1 MKVNRSKFFAAQQC
15 VTAML
20 VATAILLAPFIAST
34 QTKINPHKNKYTPE
48 DDVKLGR
55 QAAAEVGRKYRILR
69 DSETTNYIQSVGR
82 RLVDAIP
89 PEFQQPVFEYTFSVV
104 EAKDINAF
112 ALPGGPMFVQTGM
125 ILAAKREG
133 EMAGVMG
140 HEIAHV
146 ALRHGTAQATK
157 AAPYQTLGQLGAIG
171 GAILGGALGSIVGQG
186 AQMGAGVFV
195 LKYSREYET
204 EADILGSQIMARA
217 GYDPRDLAEMF
228 RTIEATSGGSG
239 GPQWMSSHPNPGNRY
254 QRIEQ
259 EAKMLSVNTS
269 QQSNREFQ
277 RIKSRLSGGMANSN
291 VEPVGPGD
299 PPSSGFP
306 GGSLGRPARP
316 SNRYRAYSGNNLFSL
331 EYPDNWQEI
340 PGQDS
345 IWFAPEG
352 GFGEMNGRPVHTHG
366 VLVGVARSQSR
377 NLQQATQEFLRGL
390 QQNNRELR
398 QRMDP
403 QRISLSGRDAIYTPM
418 VNVSE
423 ATGGQELVEV
433 ITTRLRDG
441 SVLYVLALAPEN
453 QMQDYRQSFQRVSRS
468 IQIRD

>member
-1 MKVNRSKFFAAQQC
+1 MNANRSKLFASQQLLT
-15 VTAML
+15 VLL
-20 VATAILLAPFIAST
+20 VAAAILLAPLIAST
-34 QTKINPHKNKYTPE
+34 QTKIPPHKNKYSVE

-55 QAAAEVGRKYRILR
+55 QAAAEVGKRYRILR
-69 DSETTNYIQSVGR
+69 DSQTSNYVQDVGR

-89 PEFQQPVFEYTFSVV
+89 PEFQQPAFEYTFSVV

-146 ALRHGTAQATK
+146 ALRHATAQATK

-171 GAILGGALGSIVGQG
+171 GVILGGALGSIVGQG
-186 AQMGAGVFV
+186 AQAGAGMFI

-217 GYDPRDLAEMF
+217 GYDPRDLSEMF

-259 EAKMLSVNTS
+259 EAKLLRVTASS
-269 QQSNREFQ
+269 QDDRQFQ
-277 RIKSRLSGGMANSN
+277 RIRSRLSGGTANSN
-291 VEPVGPGD
+291 VEPVGPG
-299 PPSSGFP
+299 SSGRYP

-316 SNRYRAYSGNNLFSL
+316 SNRYRTYSGNDVFSL
-331 EYPDNWQEI
+331 EYPDNWREL
-340 PGQDS
+340 PGQGS

-352 GFGEMNGRPVHTHG
+352 GFGEINGREVHTHG

-377 NLQQATQEFLRGL
+377 NLDQATREFIRSIQL
-390 QQNNRELR
+390 NNRDLR

-403 QRISLSGRDAIYTPM
+403 QRVTLSGRDAIYIPM
-418 VNVSE
+418 SNVSE
-423 ATGGQELVEV
+423 ATGALELVEV

-441 SVLYVLALAPEN
+441 SVLYVLAIAPDNE
-453 QMQDYRQSFQRVSRS
+453 MQNFRQSFQRVSRS